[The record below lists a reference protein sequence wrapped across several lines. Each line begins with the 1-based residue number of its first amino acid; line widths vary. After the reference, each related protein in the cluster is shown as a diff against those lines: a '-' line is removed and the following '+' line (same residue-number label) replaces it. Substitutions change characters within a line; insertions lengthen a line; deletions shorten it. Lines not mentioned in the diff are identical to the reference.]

1 MSKFFMDRYAM
12 SELGANNLKKAI
24 FSRTILN
31 LVKMFPPI
39 IAFMFLFQYLSS
51 IEGMKADYE
60 LSFVNYIVVILVM
73 GLIIFFVAGWDYT
86 RLYTNVYSESANSRI
101 DIANR
106 LKKLPLSYFGKR
118 DLSDLAETMMNDI
131 TLYEE
136 IFSHAVPQLYATI
149 ISTTIIS
156 VMILSY
162 NFKLGLATLWV
173 IPVSILLFFLSKKK
187 NKKTGDEWVKTNRAV
202 YDDFQEKVDRI
213 QEIKAYNL
221 EEKSLEEF
229 DEKLAINK
237 KNKIKLEF
245 LGGISLAASNILLK
259 LGIVTVAVV
268 GANMLISGEI
278 NILVYIAFLILT
290 TSIYLPIE
298 GILTFMAMINTLD
311 SVVGRIK
318 EIKTMPVQEGK
329 TEMNIKSFDVEFKNV
344 HFSYDDYSVINGVSF
359 TAKQGETTALIGPSG
374 SGKTTLTKLA
384 ARFWDI
390 DSGQILLGG
399 EDISKVDPETL
410 LKNFSIVFQQVYLFE
425 DTIENNIRFGKPD
438 ATKEE
443 VIMAAKKAC
452 CHDFISAFPEGYQ
465 TKIGENGATLSGGE
479 KQRISI
485 ARAILKDAPVVILDE
500 ATASVDPENEQ
511 ELQEAIEEL
520 TKNKTLLMIA
530 HRLNTVRR
538 ADKIIVLDK
547 GQIAEEG
554 THGELMKQEGIYK
567 KFVDIRKEAIGWK
580 VGEVKL

>member
-1 MSKFFMDRYAM
+1 MRKFFMDRYAM

-39 IAFMFLFQYLSS
+39 IAFIFLFQYLSS
-51 IEGMKADYE
+51 IEGIKADYE

-73 GLIIFFVAGWDYT
+73 GLIIFFVANWDYT

-149 ISTTIIS
+149 ISTTVIS
-156 VMILSY
+156 VMILCY
-162 NFKLGLATLWV
+162 NFKLGIATLWV
-173 IPVSILLFFLSKKK
+173 IPVSIILFLISKKK
-187 NKKTGDEWVKTNRAV
+187 NKKGSDEWVKSSRAV
-202 YDDFQEKVDRI
+202 YDDFQEKVDQI

-221 EEKSLEEF
+221 EEKSLKEF
-229 DEKLAINK
+229 DEKLAVNK
-237 KNKIKLEF
+237 KNKLKLEF
-245 LGGISLAASNILLK
+245 LGGISLALSNILLK
-259 LGIVTVAVV
+259 LGIVTVAVT
-268 GANMLISGEI
+268 GAAMLIAGEI
-278 NILVYIAFLILT
+278 NILIYIAFLMLT
-290 TSIYLPIE
+290 ASIYLPIE
-298 GILTFMAMINTLD
+298 GILTFMTMLTTLE

-329 TEMNIKSFDVEFKNV
+329 TEMKVKSYDIEFKNV
-344 HFSYDDYSVINGVSF
+344 HFGYDDYSVINGVSF
-359 TAKQGETTALIGPSG
+359 IAKQGETTALIGPSG

-410 LKNFSIVFQQVYLFE
+410 LKNFSIVFQDVTLFNASIK
-425 DTIENNIRFGKPD
+425 DNIRVGKKN
-438 ATKEE
+438 ATDEE
-443 VIMAAKKAC
+443 ILKAAKVARC
-452 CHDFISAFPEGYQ
+452 DEFIKRMPEEID
-465 TKIGENGATLSGGE
+465 TVIGENGERLSGGE
-479 KQRISI
+479 RQRLSI
-485 ARAILKDAPVVILDE
+485 ARAILKDAPVILLDE
-500 ATASVDPENEQ
+500 ATASLDVENES
-511 ELQEAIEEL
+511 LIQEALSEL
-520 TKNKTLLMIA
+520 IKQKTVIIIA
-530 HRLNTVRR
+530 HRMRTIRSV
-538 ADKIIVLDK
+538 DKIVLLNEGKIEAVGNDK
-547 GQIAEEG
+547 
-554 THGELMKQEGIYK
+554 ELYEKSEMYRNM
-567 KFVDIRKEAIGWK
+567 VDKAMA
-580 VGEVKL
+580 

>member
-1 MSKFFMDRYAM
+1 MRKFFMDRYAM

-39 IAFMFLFQYLSS
+39 IAFIFLFQYLSS
-51 IEGMKADYE
+51 IEGIKADYE

-73 GLIIFFVAGWDYT
+73 GLIIFFVASWDYT

-149 ISTTIIS
+149 ISTTVIS
-156 VMILSY
+156 VMILCY
-162 NFKLGLATLWV
+162 NFKLGIATLWV
-173 IPVSILLFFLSKKK
+173 IPVSIILFLISKKK
-187 NKKTGDEWVKTNRAV
+187 NKKGSDEWVKSSRAV
-202 YDDFQEKVDRI
+202 YDDFQEKVDQI

-221 EEKSLEEF
+221 EEKSLKEF
-229 DEKLAINK
+229 DEKLAVNK
-237 KNKIKLEF
+237 KNKLKLEF
-245 LGGISLAASNILLK
+245 LGGISLALSNILLK
-259 LGIVTVAVV
+259 LGIVTVAVT
-268 GANMLISGEI
+268 GAAMLIAGEI
-278 NILVYIAFLILT
+278 NILIYIAFLMLT
-290 TSIYLPIE
+290 ASIYLPIE
-298 GILTFMAMINTLD
+298 GILTFMTMLTTLE

-329 TEMNIKSFDVEFKNV
+329 TEMKVKSYDIEFKNV
-344 HFSYDDYSVINGVSF
+344 HFGYDDYSVINGVSF
-359 TAKQGETTALIGPSG
+359 IAKQGETTALIGPSG

-410 LKNFSIVFQQVYLFE
+410 LKNFSIVFQDVTLFNASIKDNIRVGKKNATDE
-425 DTIENNIRFGKPD
+425 EILKAAKVARCDEFIKRMPEGIDTI
-438 ATKEE
+438 
-443 VIMAAKKAC
+443 
-452 CHDFISAFPEGYQ
+452 
-465 TKIGENGATLSGGE
+465 IGENGERLSGGE
-479 KQRISI
+479 RQRLSI
-485 ARAILKDAPVVILDE
+485 ARAILKDAPVVLLDE
-500 ATASVDPENEQ
+500 ATASLDVENES
-511 ELQEAIEEL
+511 LIQEALSEL
-520 TKNKTLLMIA
+520 IKEKTVIIIA
-530 HRLNTVRR
+530 HRMRTIRSV
-538 ADKIIVLDK
+538 DKIVLLNEGKIEAMGSDK
-547 GQIAEEG
+547 
-554 THGELMKQEGIYK
+554 ELYEKSEMYRNM
-567 KFVDIRKEAIGWK
+567 VDKAMA
-580 VGEVKL
+580 

>member
-1 MSKFFMDRYAM
+1 MSKFFMERYAM

-39 IAFMFLFQYLSS
+39 IAFIFLFQYLSS
-51 IEGMKADYE
+51 IEGIKADYE

-73 GLIIFFVAGWDYT
+73 GLIIFFVASWDYT

-149 ISTTIIS
+149 ISTTVIS
-156 VMILSY
+156 VMILCY
-162 NFKLGLATLWV
+162 NFKLGIATLWV
-173 IPVSILLFFLSKKK
+173 IPVSIILFLISKKK
-187 NKKTGDEWVKTNRAV
+187 NKKGSDEWVKSSRAV
-202 YDDFQEKVDRI
+202 YDDFQEKVDQI

-221 EEKSLEEF
+221 EEKSLKEF
-229 DEKLAINK
+229 DEKLAVNK
-237 KNKIKLEF
+237 KNKLKLEF
-245 LGGISLAASNILLK
+245 LGGISLALSNILLK
-259 LGIVTVAVV
+259 LGIVTVAVT
-268 GANMLISGEI
+268 GAGMLIAGEI
-278 NILVYIAFLILT
+278 NILIYIAFLMLT
-290 TSIYLPIE
+290 ASIYLPIE
-298 GILTFMAMINTLD
+298 GILTFMTMLTTLE

-329 TEMNIKSFDVEFKNV
+329 TEIKVKSYDIEFKNV
-344 HFSYDDYSVINGVSF
+344 HFGYDDYSVINGVSF

-410 LKNFSIVFQQVYLFE
+410 LKNFSIVFQDVTLFNASIK
-425 DTIENNIRFGKPD
+425 DNIRVGKKN
-438 ATKEE
+438 ATDEE
-443 VIMAAKKAC
+443 ILKAAKVARC
-452 CHDFISAFPEGYQ
+452 DEFIKRMPEGID
-465 TKIGENGATLSGGE
+465 TVIGENGERLSGGE
-479 KQRISI
+479 RQRLSI
-485 ARAILKDAPVVILDE
+485 ARAILKDAPVILLDE
-500 ATASVDPENEQ
+500 ATASLDVENES
-511 ELQEAIEEL
+511 LIQEALSEL
-520 TKNKTLLMIA
+520 IKQKTVIIIA
-530 HRLNTVRR
+530 HRMRTIRSV
-538 ADKIIVLDK
+538 DKIVLLNEGKIEAVGNDK
-547 GQIAEEG
+547 
-554 THGELMKQEGIYK
+554 ELYEKSEMYRNM
-567 KFVDIRKEAIGWK
+567 VDKAMA
-580 VGEVKL
+580 

>member
-1 MSKFFMDRYAM
+1 MRKFFMDRYAM

-39 IAFMFLFQYLSS
+39 IAFIFLFQYLSS
-51 IEGMKADYE
+51 IEGIKADYE

-73 GLIIFFVAGWDYT
+73 GLIIFFVASWDYT

-149 ISTTIIS
+149 ISTTVIS
-156 VMILSY
+156 VMILCY
-162 NFKLGLATLWV
+162 NFKLGIATLWV
-173 IPVSILLFFLSKKK
+173 IPVSIILFLISKKK
-187 NKKTGDEWVKTNRAV
+187 NKKGSDEWVKSSRAV
-202 YDDFQEKVDRI
+202 YDDFQEKVDQI

-221 EEKSLEEF
+221 EEKSLKEF
-229 DEKLAINK
+229 DEKLAVNK
-237 KNKIKLEF
+237 KNKLRLEF
-245 LGGISLAASNILLK
+245 LGGISLALSNILLK
-259 LGIVTVAVV
+259 LGIVTVAVT
-268 GANMLISGEI
+268 GAAMLIAGEI
-278 NILVYIAFLILT
+278 NILIYIAFLMLT
-290 TSIYLPIE
+290 ASIYLPIE
-298 GILTFMAMINTLD
+298 GILTFMTMLTTLE

-329 TEMNIKSFDVEFKNV
+329 TEMKVKSYDIEFKNV
-344 HFSYDDYSVINGVSF
+344 HFGYDDYSVINGVSF
-359 TAKQGETTALIGPSG
+359 IAKQGETTALIGPSG

-410 LKNFSIVFQQVYLFE
+410 LKNFSIVFQDVTLFNASIKDNIRVGKKNATDE
-425 DTIENNIRFGKPD
+425 EILKAAKVARCDEFIKRMPEGIDTI
-438 ATKEE
+438 
-443 VIMAAKKAC
+443 
-452 CHDFISAFPEGYQ
+452 
-465 TKIGENGATLSGGE
+465 IGENGERLSGGE
-479 KQRISI
+479 RQRLSI
-485 ARAILKDAPVVILDE
+485 ARAILKDAPVVLLDE
-500 ATASVDPENEQ
+500 ATASLDVENES
-511 ELQEAIEEL
+511 LIQEALSEL
-520 TKNKTLLMIA
+520 IKEKTVIIIA
-530 HRLNTVRR
+530 HRMRTIRSV
-538 ADKIIVLDK
+538 DKIVLLNEGKIEAVGNDK
-547 GQIAEEG
+547 
-554 THGELMKQEGIYK
+554 ELYEKSEMYK
-567 KFVDIRKEAIGWK
+567 NMVDKAMA
-580 VGEVKL
+580 

>member
-1 MSKFFMDRYAM
+1 MSKFFMERYAM

-39 IAFMFLFQYLSS
+39 IAFIFLFQYLSS
-51 IEGMKADYE
+51 IEGIKADYE

-73 GLIIFFVAGWDYT
+73 GLIIFFVASWDYT

-149 ISTTIIS
+149 ISTTVIS
-156 VMILSY
+156 VMILCY
-162 NFKLGLATLWV
+162 NFKLGIATLWV
-173 IPVSILLFFLSKKK
+173 IPVSIILFLISKKK
-187 NKKTGDEWVKTNRAV
+187 NKKGSDEWVKSSRAV
-202 YDDFQEKVDRI
+202 YDDFQEKVDQI

-221 EEKSLEEF
+221 EEKSLKEF
-229 DEKLAINK
+229 DEKLAVNK
-237 KNKIKLEF
+237 KNKLKLEF
-245 LGGISLAASNILLK
+245 LGGISLALSNILLK
-259 LGIVTVAVV
+259 LGIVTVAVT
-268 GANMLISGEI
+268 GAGMLIAGEI
-278 NILVYIAFLILT
+278 NILIYIAFLMLT
-290 TSIYLPIE
+290 ASIYLPIE
-298 GILTFMAMINTLD
+298 GILTFMTMLTTLE

-329 TEMNIKSFDVEFKNV
+329 TEMKVKSYDIEFKNV
-344 HFSYDDYSVINGVSF
+344 HFGYDDYSVINGVSF

-410 LKNFSIVFQQVYLFE
+410 LKNFSIVFQDVTLFNASIKDNIRVGKKNATDE
-425 DTIENNIRFGKPD
+425 EILKAAKVARCDEFIKRMPEGIDTI
-438 ATKEE
+438 
-443 VIMAAKKAC
+443 
-452 CHDFISAFPEGYQ
+452 
-465 TKIGENGATLSGGE
+465 IGENGERLSGGE
-479 KQRISI
+479 RQRLSI
-485 ARAILKDAPVVILDE
+485 ARAILKDAPVVLLDE
-500 ATASVDPENEQ
+500 ATASLDVENES
-511 ELQEAIEEL
+511 LIQEALSEL
-520 TKNKTLLMIA
+520 IKEKTVIIIA
-530 HRLNTVRR
+530 HRMRTIRSV
-538 ADKIIVLDK
+538 DKIVLLNEGKIEAMGNDK
-547 GQIAEEG
+547 
-554 THGELMKQEGIYK
+554 ELYEKSEMYRNM
-567 KFVDIRKEAIGWK
+567 VDKAMA
-580 VGEVKL
+580 

>member
-51 IEGMKADYE
+51 IEGIKADYE

-86 RLYTNVYSESANSRI
+86 RLYTNVYNESANSRI

-162 NFKLGLATLWV
+162 NFKLGLATFWV
-173 IPVSILLFFLSKKK
+173 IPVSVLLFFLSKKK

-410 LKNFSIVFQQVYLFE
+410 LKDFSIVFQDVTLFNASIK
-425 DTIENNIRFGKPD
+425 DNIRVGKKN
-438 ATKEE
+438 ATDEE
-443 VIMAAKKAC
+443 ILRAAKVARC
-452 CHDFISAFPEGYQ
+452 DEFIKRMPEGID
-465 TKIGENGATLSGGE
+465 TVIGENGERLSGGE
-479 KQRISI
+479 RQRLSI
-485 ARAILKDAPVVILDE
+485 ARAILKDAPVILLDE
-500 ATASVDPENEQ
+500 ATASLDVENES
-511 ELQEAIEEL
+511 LIQEALSEL
-520 TKNKTLLMIA
+520 IKQKTVIIIA
-530 HRLNTVRR
+530 HRMRTIRSV
-538 ADKIIVLDK
+538 DKIVLLNEGKIEAVGNDEELYEKSEMYRNMVDK
-547 GQIAEEG
+547 AM
-554 THGELMKQEGIYK
+554 T
-567 KFVDIRKEAIGWK
+567 
-580 VGEVKL
+580 

>member
-1 MSKFFMDRYAM
+1 M
-12 SELGANNLKKAI
+12 
-24 FSRTILN
+24 
-31 LVKMFPPI
+31 
-39 IAFMFLFQYLSS
+39 
-51 IEGMKADYE
+51 
-60 LSFVNYIVVILVM
+60 
-73 GLIIFFVAGWDYT
+73 
-86 RLYTNVYSESANSRI
+86 
-101 DIANR
+101 
-106 LKKLPLSYFGKR
+106 
-118 DLSDLAETMMNDI
+118 
-131 TLYEE
+131 
-136 IFSHAVPQLYATI
+136 
-149 ISTTIIS
+149 
-156 VMILSY
+156 
-162 NFKLGLATLWV
+162 
-173 IPVSILLFFLSKKK
+173 
-187 NKKTGDEWVKTNRAV
+187 

-245 LGGISLAASNILLK
+245 LGGVSLAASNILLK

-410 LKNFSIVFQQVYLFE
+410 LKNFSIVFQDVTLFNASIK
-425 DTIENNIRFGKPD
+425 DNIRVGKKN
-438 ATKEE
+438 ATDEE
-443 VIMAAKKAC
+443 ILRAAKVARC
-452 CHDFISAFPEGYQ
+452 DEFIKRMPEGID
-465 TKIGENGATLSGGE
+465 TVIGENGERLSGGE
-479 KQRISI
+479 RQRLSI
-485 ARAILKDAPVVILDE
+485 ARAILKDAPVILLDE
-500 ATASVDPENEQ
+500 ATASLDVENES
-511 ELQEAIEEL
+511 LIQEALSEL
-520 TKNKTLLMIA
+520 IKQKTVIIIA
-530 HRLNTVRR
+530 HRMRTIRSV
-538 ADKIIVLDK
+538 DKIVLLNEGKIEAVGNDEELYEKSEMYRNMVDK
-547 GQIAEEG
+547 A
-554 THGELMKQEGIYK
+554 M
-567 KFVDIRKEAIGWK
+567 V
-580 VGEVKL
+580 

>member
-1 MSKFFMDRYAM
+1 MSKFFMERYAM

-51 IEGMKADYE
+51 IEGIKADYE

-136 IFSHAVPQLYATI
+136 IFSHAVPQLYATV

-156 VMILSY
+156 IMILSY

-173 IPVSILLFFLSKKK
+173 IPVSVLLFFLSKKK

-245 LGGISLAASNILLK
+245 LGGVSLAASNILLK

-268 GANMLISGEI
+268 GASMLISGEI

-344 HFSYDDYSVINGVSF
+344 HFSYDDYSVINGVSL

-374 SGKTTLTKLA
+374 SGKTTL
-384 ARFWDI
+384 
-390 DSGQILLGG
+390 
-399 EDISKVDPETL
+399 
-410 LKNFSIVFQQVYLFE
+410 LKNFSIVFQDVTLFNASIK
-425 DTIENNIRFGKPD
+425 DNIRVGKKN
-438 ATKEE
+438 ATDEE
-443 VIMAAKKAC
+443 IIRAAKVARC
-452 CHDFISAFPEGYQ
+452 DEFIKRMPEGID
-465 TKIGENGATLSGGE
+465 TVIGENGERLSGGE
-479 KQRISI
+479 RQRLSI
-485 ARAILKDAPVVILDE
+485 ARAILKDAPVILLDE
-500 ATASVDPENEQ
+500 ATASLDVENES
-511 ELQEAIEEL
+511 LIQEALSEL
-520 TKNKTLLMIA
+520 IKDKTVIIIA
-530 HRLNTVRR
+530 HRMRTIRSV
-538 ADKIIVLDK
+538 DKIVLLNEGKIEAMGNDEELYKSNEMYINMVDK
-547 GQIAEEG
+547 A
-554 THGELMKQEGIYK
+554 M
-567 KFVDIRKEAIGWK
+567 V
-580 VGEVKL
+580 

>member
-1 MSKFFMDRYAM
+1 MSKFFMERYAM

-51 IEGMKADYE
+51 IEGIKADYE

-173 IPVSILLFFLSKKK
+173 IPVSVLLFFLSKKK

-221 EEKSLEEF
+221 EEKSLKEF

-245 LGGISLAASNILLK
+245 LGGVSLAASNILLK

-344 HFSYDDYSVINGVSF
+344 HFGYDDYSVINGVSF

-390 DSGQILLGG
+390 NSGQILLGG

-410 LKNFSIVFQQVYLFE
+410 LKNFSIVFQDVTLFNASIK
-425 DTIENNIRFGKPD
+425 DNIRVGKKN
-438 ATKEE
+438 ATDEE
-443 VIMAAKKAC
+443 IIRAAKVARC
-452 CHDFISAFPEGYQ
+452 DEFIKRMPEGID
-465 TKIGENGATLSGGE
+465 TVIGENGERLSGGE
-479 KQRISI
+479 RQRLSI
-485 ARAILKDAPVVILDE
+485 ARAILKDAPVILLDE
-500 ATASVDPENEQ
+500 ATASLDVENES
-511 ELQEAIEEL
+511 LIQEALSEL
-520 TKNKTLLMIA
+520 IKQKTVIIIA
-530 HRLNTVRR
+530 HRMRTIRSV
-538 ADKIIVLDK
+538 DKIVLLNEGKVEAVGNDNELYEKSEMYRNMVDK
-547 GQIAEEG
+547 A
-554 THGELMKQEGIYK
+554 M
-567 KFVDIRKEAIGWK
+567 A
-580 VGEVKL
+580 